1 MNKIVVYHVERPNM
15 PNFYLPLGMPLK
27 EAKEF
32 ALDFFDT
39 EPHKKLIATVYEKT
53 LSSSIDL

>member
-1 MNKIVVYHVERPNM
+1 M